1 MGPYSEDRQFQ
12 RATAIKRLL
21 DANPD
26 LDPLY
31 RAMWAKHLNNLALNE
46 STFNY
51 RVKHVYSCL
60 KPRHTN
66 WISYE

>member
-21 DANPD
+21 ENNPD

-31 RAMWAKHLNNLALNE
+31 QAMWKKHLNNLALNE
-46 STFNY
+46 TTYNY
-51 RVKHVYSCL
+51 RVKAIYSNMNR
-60 KPRHTN
+60 KPLVE
-66 WISYE
+66 WDV